1 MAAETLAKIIPFVPP
16 CSQKK
21 CAPRRRCRRDCGRP
35 QTLARVLDLAKL
47 RSRIEYFAAARNEVR
62 HVGESVKS

>member
-1 MAAETLAKIIPFVPP
+1 MACSKIAKIIPFRFPR
-16 CSQKK
+16 SHKK
-21 CAPRRRCRRDCGRP
+21 RCPRRRRRRDCGRP
-35 QTLARVLDLAKL
+35 QSLARVLDLAKL